1 MTTENISR
9 PEREDN
15 QQPPVTPTRC
25 VLNHI
30 FAAALTSFTAIC
42 NQFQPQEVVIRDF
55 EAELDINNSSSDI
68 TITPSDREPHLGLS
82 SGENHN
88 EERIIGINEIN
99 RIHQQ
104 EKKKKQKKTI
114 SIALTPT
121 KTFQK
126 NRRTQ
131 TKRIQTRRKKKVKRM
146 KEVTHQR
153 FYSKKR
159 KLAK

>member
-1 MTTENISR
+1 MCDPPLFSLTNKSEKTMTTENIIR

-88 EERIIGINEIN
+88 EESEEDEGSDSSEI
-99 RIHQQ
+99 
-104 EKKKKQKKTI
+104 
-114 SIALTPT
+114 L
-121 KTFQK
+121 F
-126 NRRTQ
+126 
-131 TKRIQTRRKKKVKRM
+131 
-146 KEVTHQR
+146 KEEET
-153 FYSKKR
+153 S
-159 KLAK
+159 